1 MTRRISKPRSTSKLV
16 ATKPACAP
24 LLRMYRA
31 AESARPRAWSEV
43 EDHFVRAMEQ
53 FDANVTSGTADQG
66 DRQNGKGDFLN
77 DLIALLLE
85 NCAGV
90 KLVPRLGMPGF
101 VFPSH
106 NLDVT
111 YPPSGDVRFAME
123 VKAAGTPRHPRSPA
137 QEPVGRPGSADLP
150 KRIKEAAFKTI
161 DLKAAYGQM
170 MSAHGRAASA
180 PSGNLTSWLRS
191 VPPKAYL
198 FMSVRVV
205 GPADFDATV
214 ALANMATQVMDGVGL
229 FCFGPTSESHPTT
242 YRILGVPRHLGFNQ
256 VLYRACEDLVAIG
269 NQTPQP
275 ASVPAIGPAADAE
288 AALREVNREE
298 EAESEDRS

>member
-1 MTRRISKPRSTSKLV
+1 MTRQISKPRSTSKLV
-16 ATKPACAP
+16 ATKPACEP

-31 AESARPRAWSEV
+31 AEATHPRTWTEI
-43 EDHFVRAMEQ
+43 EGDFVRAMEQ
-53 FDANVTSGTADQG
+53 FDANVTAGRADQG

-85 NCAGV
+85 NCGGV
-90 KLVPRLGMPGF
+90 HLVSRKGMPGF

-111 YPPSGDVRFAME
+111 YPASGIVRFALE
-123 VKAAGTPRHPRSPA
+123 VKAAGTPRHPRSPE
-137 QEPVGRPGSADLP
+137 QELIGRPGSSDLP

-161 DLKAAYGQM
+161 DLKAEYGQM
-170 MSAHGRAASA
+170 MSARGRAASA
-180 PSGNLTSWLRS
+180 PSGNLTTWLRS

-198 FMSVRVV
+198 FLSVRVV

-229 FCFGPTSESHPTT
+229 FCFGPSSESNPTT
-242 YRILGVPRHLGFNQ
+242 YNIFGVPRHLGFNQ
-256 VLYRACEDLVAIG
+256 VLYRACQDLTALRDQAPEPI
-269 NQTPQP
+269 P
-275 ASVPAIGPAADAE
+275 ASAIGPAADAE
-288 AALREVNREE
+288 TALREVNRQE

>member
-1 MTRRISKPRSTSKLV
+1 
-16 ATKPACAP
+16 
-24 LLRMYRA
+24 MYRA
-31 AESARPRAWSEV
+31 AEAKKPGAWNDV
-43 EDHFVRAMEQ
+43 EDDFMAAMEE
-53 FDANVTSGTADQG
+53 FDDNVAAGRADQG

-85 NCAGV
+85 GGGGV
-90 KLVPRLGMPGF
+90 KLVPRKGMAGF

-111 YPPSGDVRFAME
+111 YPDGGVVRFTLE

-137 QEPVGRPGSADLP
+137 QEAIGRPGSADLP

-170 MSAHGRAASA
+170 MSARGLVASA

-214 ALANMATQVMDGVGL
+214 ALAEMATQVMDGVGL
-229 FCFGPTSESHPTT
+229 FCFGPVSESQPTS
-242 YRILGVPRHLGFNQ
+242 YKALRVPRHLGFDQ
-256 VLYRACEDLVAIG
+256 VLYRACQDLVALRD
-269 NQTPQP
+269 QP
-275 ASVPAIGPAADAE
+275 IEPIRAKTVSPAAEAHSALSKVDPDAADE
-288 AALREVNREE
+288 RPE
-298 EAESEDRS
+298 RS